1 MDVSTLICLAVF
13 IYQVKSMRLMNT
25 YKHWQLYHLIRVVA
39 KMLTSPDEIL
49 VECPEYPI
57 KQRFQYLLVS
67 AGDSE

>member
-13 IYQVKSMRLMNT
+13 IYQVKSMRVNT
-25 YKHWQLYHLIRVVA
+25 YKHQQICHLVRVVA
-39 KMLTSPDEIL
+39 KMLTSPDGIL